1 MTTASE
7 IPAGDSLTGG
17 NFYWGKNVISVT
29 PAGQRREELEAF
41 LWRCGLSAAYV
52 DAGLAA
58 ADRYAESLFLDL
70 TGGENTSRNA
80 GLARL
85 NAATTD
91 TARIQK
97 PRQRG
102 ADGRYTRKET
112 V

>member
-1 MTTASE
+1 MLCSPRSAGTEPASRPHSGSYRMTTASE

-70 TGGENTSRNA
+70 TGGENTS
-80 GLARL
+80 
-85 NAATTD
+85 
-91 TARIQK
+91 
-97 PRQRG
+97 
-102 ADGRYTRKET
+102 
-112 V
+112 